1 MPLLLMQHLRTC
13 CAPELISNR
22 PEAFLNEVILA
33 SETARLWLANSLSI
47 FHRMSLFEKF
57 RRGTVKAPKIWMVT
71 GVQYVSGSRIT
82 DTVSNTL
89 SNSISAAVPMPDPVA
104 ALTMIEAVKVKATK
118 GGNEGS

>member
-1 MPLLLMQHLRTC
+1 
-13 CAPELISNR
+13 
-22 PEAFLNEVILA
+22 
-33 SETARLWLANSLSI
+33 
-47 FHRMSLFEKF
+47 MSLFEKF